1 MARYLQ
7 DRKNSPV
14 DEFPLLCCLSAG
26 TISNSDAVTPSLSD
40 RPRDSEPEGH
50 RSLEV
55 YDQLDFRR
63 LHDRQVGRLLA
74 FENPTRVDAGLAIRI
89 GNTASVTHQAAAG
102 GKLAELVDCGH
113 RIAER

>member
-14 DEFPLLCCLSAG
+14 DEFTLLCCLSAG

-55 YDQLDFRR
+55 YDQLDFAY
-63 LHDRQVGRLLA
+63 LLNRQIG
-74 FENPTRVDAGLAIRI
+74 GLVAPQ
-89 GNTASVTHQAAAG
+89 NTAGVAASEA
-102 GKLAELVDCGH
+102 VRVC
-113 RIAER
+113 

>member
-7 DRKNSPV
+7 ERKNSPV
-14 DEFPLLCCLSAG
+14 DEFTLLCCLSAG

-55 YDQLDFRR
+55 YDQLDFRI
-63 LHDRQVGRLLA
+63 LDCTTGRS
-74 FENPTRVDAGLAIRI
+74 AGFSPLRIRP
-89 GNTASVTHQAAAG
+89 V
-102 GKLAELVDCGH
+102 
-113 RIAER
+113 